1 MAENDTW
8 EKGEDLENAK
18 ELVEEFKERL
28 NAEVRW
34 QKNIEAE
41 REIKKNPRVEKDR
54 RSKLLGKYTAKLLYG
69 WNDGKF
75 EEKYLRKLEK
85 N

>member
-28 NAEVRW
+28 NTEVR
-34 QKNIEAE
+34 
-41 REIKKNPRVEKDR
+41 
-54 RSKLLGKYTAKLLYG
+54 
-69 WNDGKF
+69 
-75 EEKYLRKLEK
+75 
-85 N
+85 

>member
-34 QKNIEAE
+34 QKNVEAGK
-41 REIKKNPRVEKDR
+41 EIKKNTRVK
-54 RSKLLGKYTAKLLYG
+54 K
-69 WNDGKF
+69 
-75 EEKYLRKLEK
+75 
-85 N
+85 